1 MKYKDYHKSGA
12 DTLYQIGRCYEAMGD
27 IPHAAQF
34 YNAVTGYEGHPLYW
48 DAKEALK
55 RLGKG

>member
-1 MKYKDYHKSGA
+1 MKFKDYHKSGA
-12 DTLYQIGRCYEAMGD
+12 DTLYQIARCYEAMGD
-27 IPHAAQF
+27 IPHAVQF